1 MKCLYV
7 SEKRSENLDAECCKP
22 EGKRS
27 DVEAG
32 NPLTFGRSQS
42 AKEPLAMFHATPNEI
57 SDFPLQTSVEK
68 NNGSTKATKSA
79 INAALG
85 SLPAAEAL
93 TTAGEEWLLNIE
105 AVWL

>member
-1 MKCLYV
+1 MLSAANQKE
-7 SEKRSENLDAECCKP
+7 SGPTS
-22 EGKRS
+22 
-27 DVEAG
+27 EAG

-68 NNGSTKATKSA
+68 NNGSTKAIKSA

-85 SLPAAEAL
+85 SLPAAARGGFRLLSGL

>member
-1 MKCLYV
+1 
-7 SEKRSENLDAECCKP
+7 
-22 EGKRS
+22 
-27 DVEAG
+27 
-32 NPLTFGRSQS
+32 
-42 AKEPLAMFHATPNEI
+42 MFHATPNEI

-68 NNGSTKATKSA
+68 NNGSTKAIKSA

-105 AVWL
+105 ADLKGVILLKKRAAQKAALRISMKLKNYFLALAALAASAEALRAADLAANF

>member
-27 DVEAG
+27 DVGSRESVDVRKKPVG
-32 NPLTFGRSQS
+32 KGTVG
-42 AKEPLAMFHATPNEI
+42 HV
-57 SDFPLQTSVEK
+57 PLQTSVEK
-68 NNGSTKATKSA
+68 NNGSTKAIKSA

>member
-1 MKCLYV
+1 
-7 SEKRSENLDAECCKP
+7 
-22 EGKRS
+22 
-27 DVEAG
+27 
-32 NPLTFGRSQS
+32 
-42 AKEPLAMFHATPNEI
+42 MFHATPNEI

-68 NNGSTKATKSA
+68 NNGSTKAIKSA

>member
-1 MKCLYV
+1 MMLSAANQKE
-7 SEKRSENLDAECCKP
+7 SGPTS
-22 EGKRS
+22 
-27 DVEAG
+27 EAG
-32 NPLTFGRSQS
+32 NQLTFGRSQS

-57 SDFPLQTSVEK
+57 SEFPLQTSVEK

>member
-1 MKCLYV
+1 MRNRGETL
-7 SEKRSENLDAECCKP
+7 NTGADAIT
-22 EGKRS
+22 
-27 DVEAG
+27 AG

-42 AKEPLAMFHATPNEI
+42 AKEPLAMFQATPNEI
-57 SDFPLQTSVEK
+57 RDFPLHTSVEK
-68 NNGSTKATKSA
+68 NNGSTNAAKSA

-85 SLPAAEAL
+85 SLPAADAL